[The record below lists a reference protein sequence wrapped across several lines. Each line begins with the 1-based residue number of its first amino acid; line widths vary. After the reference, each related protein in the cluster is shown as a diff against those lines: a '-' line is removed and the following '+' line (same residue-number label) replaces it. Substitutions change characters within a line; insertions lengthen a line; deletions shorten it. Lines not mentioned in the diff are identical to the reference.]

1 MAEAVPG
8 GALAARAAGFRA
20 GMLLAPRGHWLVEHQ
35 GMRDG
40 RWCSGLSGHPVRG
53 DKLEQT
59 EQHN

>member
-53 DKLEQT
+53 DKLE
-59 EQHN
+59 